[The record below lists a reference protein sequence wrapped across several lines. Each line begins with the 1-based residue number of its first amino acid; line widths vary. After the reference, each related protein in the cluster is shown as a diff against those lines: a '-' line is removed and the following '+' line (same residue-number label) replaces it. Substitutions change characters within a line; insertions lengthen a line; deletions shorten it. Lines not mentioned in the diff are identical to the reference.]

1 MSKGEGSGEGVD
13 STLESGFVYYE
24 QKIKRELKGIHICGC
39 RCNVR
44 LKVKTEGSTCLAYD
58 FLNLF

>member
-24 QKIKRELKGIHICGC
+24 QKIKRELKGLHMWVSVECET
-39 RCNVR
+39 
-44 LKVKTEGSTCLAYD
+44 KS
-58 FLNLF
+58 